1 MKPKNFFLLVTVF
14 AFSCSNEAISSA
26 DTDDNVDDN
35 VSDFFPNN
43 LNNYWKYVVDS
54 SSEELPNMN
63 FTALDSVYVAE
74 SSDNSIS
81 LAAND
86 NALSNGIMN
95 MILTSGTLYKT
106 DNTLA
111 LDGSIDLTEN
121 LADLGFADSF
131 TLTGLTLYDLEASN
145 ESIMFTQSSTSSNSI
160 PIQDTEIPVDVNY
173 EIQTKKLNF
182 YDSNTINQI
191 NYNNVF
197 EGELTLSLE
206 INATISLLGI
216 PQTVT
221 FLDPQDIL
229 SIRYYFAESIGMVN
243 AQASQGF
250 ALSDEL
256 TTLLTFFNIPLG
268 IPSSINIL
276 SSEVLSDYALE

>member
-1 MKPKNFFLLVTVF
+1 MNSKIFFLIVTVF
-14 AFSCSNEAISSA
+14 AFSCSNESVDSSVA
-26 DTDDNVDDN
+26 ENN
-35 VSDFFPNN
+35 ASDFFPNN
-43 LNNYWKYVVDS
+43 ANSYWKYVVDS
-54 SSEELPNMN
+54 NSEDLPDMN
-63 FTALDSVYVAE
+63 FAALDSVYVAE

-81 LAAND
+81 LAANND
-86 NALSNGIMN
+86 ASANGRMN
-95 MILTSGTLYKT
+95 MILTSGNLYKT

-121 LADLGFADSF
+121 LADLGFADNF

-145 ESIMFTQSSTSSNSI
+145 ESIMFTETGTSSNSI
-160 PIQDTEIPVDVNY
+160 PIQDTEIPVDVNF

-182 YDSNTINQI
+182 YDSKTINQI

-250 ALSDEL
+250 ALSNEL
-256 TTLLTFFNIPLG
+256 TTLLTLANIPLE

>member
-1 MKPKNFFLLVTVF
+1 MNSKIFFLIVTVF
-14 AFSCSNEAISSA
+14 AFSCSNESVDSSVA
-26 DTDDNVDDN
+26 ENN
-35 VSDFFPNN
+35 ASDFFPNN
-43 LNNYWKYVVDS
+43 ANSYWKYVVDS
-54 SSEELPNMN
+54 NSEDLPDMN
-63 FTALDSVYVAE
+63 FAALDSVYVAE
-74 SSDNSIS
+74 SSDNSVS
-81 LAAND
+81 LAANND
-86 NALSNGIMN
+86 ASANGRMN

-111 LDGSIDLTEN
+111 LDGNIDLTEN

-145 ESIMFTQSSTSSNSI
+145 ESIMFTETGTSSNSI
-160 PIQDTEIPVDVNY
+160 PIQDTEVPIDVNF

-182 YDSNTINQI
+182 YDSKTINQI

-206 INATISLLGI
+206 INATISLLGFT
-216 PQTVT
+216 QTVA

-268 IPSSINIL
+268 IPSSIDIL

>member
-1 MKPKNFFLLVTVF
+1 MNSKIFFLIVTVF
-14 AFSCSNEAISSA
+14 AFSCSNESVDSSLA
-26 DTDDNVDDN
+26 ENN
-35 VSDFFPNN
+35 ASDFFPNN
-43 LNNYWKYVVDS
+43 ANSYWKYVVDS
-54 SSEELPNMN
+54 NSEDLPDMN
-63 FTALDSVYVAE
+63 FAALDSVYVAE
-74 SSDNSIS
+74 SFDNSIS
-81 LAAND
+81 LAANND
-86 NALSNGIMN
+86 ASANGRMN

-111 LDGSIDLTEN
+111 LDGNIDLTEN

-145 ESIMFTQSSTSSNSI
+145 ESIMFTETGTSSNSI
-160 PIQDTEIPVDVNY
+160 PIQDTEVPIDVNF

-182 YDSNTINQI
+182 YDSKTINQI

-206 INATISLLGI
+206 INATISLLGF

-256 TTLLTFFNIPLG
+256 TTLLTLANIPLG
-268 IPSSINIL
+268 IPSSINIS

>member
-1 MKPKNFFLLVTVF
+1 MNSKIFFLIVTVF
-14 AFSCSNEAISSA
+14 AFSCSNESVDSSVSENNA
-26 DTDDNVDDN
+26 
-35 VSDFFPNN
+35 SDFFPNN
-43 LNNYWKYVVDS
+43 TNTYWKYVVDS
-54 SSEELPNMN
+54 NSEDLPDMN

-74 SSDNSIS
+74 SSDNSVS
-81 LAAND
+81 LAANND
-86 NALSNGIMN
+86 ASANGRMN

-111 LDGSIDLTEN
+111 LDGNIDLTEN

-145 ESIMFTQSSTSSNSI
+145 ESIMFTETGTSSNSI
-160 PIQDTEIPVDVNY
+160 PIEDNEVPVDVNF

-182 YDSNTINQI
+182 YDSKTINQI

-206 INATISLLGI
+206 INATISLLGFT
-216 PQTVT
+216 QTVA

-250 ALSDEL
+250 ALSEEL
-256 TTLLTFFNIPLG
+256 TTLLTLANIPLG
-268 IPSSINIL
+268 IPSGINIL

>member
-1 MKPKNFFLLVTVF
+1 MNSKIFFLIVTVF
-14 AFSCSNEAISSA
+14 AFSCSNESVDSSVA
-26 DTDDNVDDN
+26 ENN
-35 VSDFFPNN
+35 ASDFFPNN
-43 LNNYWKYVVDS
+43 ANSYWKYVVDS
-54 SSEELPNMN
+54 NSEDLPDMN
-63 FTALDSVYVAE
+63 FAALDSVYVAE
-74 SSDNSIS
+74 SFDNSIS
-81 LAAND
+81 LAANND
-86 NALSNGIMN
+86 ASANGRMN

-111 LDGSIDLTEN
+111 LDGNIDLTEN

-145 ESIMFTQSSTSSNSI
+145 ESIMFTETGTSSNSI
-160 PIQDTEIPVDVNY
+160 PIQDTEVPVDVNF

-182 YDSNTINQI
+182 YDSKTINQI

-206 INATISLLGI
+206 INATISLLGF

-221 FLDPQDIL
+221 FLDPQNIL

-243 AQASQGF
+243 AQASQG
-250 ALSDEL
+250 LSL
-256 TTLLTFFNIPLG
+256 IH
-268 IPSSINIL
+268 I
-276 SSEVLSDYALE
+276 

>member
-1 MKPKNFFLLVTVF
+1 MNSKIFFLIVTVF
-14 AFSCSNEAISSA
+14 AFSCSNESVDSSVSENNA
-26 DTDDNVDDN
+26 
-35 VSDFFPNN
+35 SDFFPNN
-43 LNNYWKYVVDS
+43 TNTYWKYVVDS
-54 SSEELPNMN
+54 NSEDLPDMN

-74 SSDNSIS
+74 SSDNSVS
-81 LAAND
+81 LAANND
-86 NALSNGIMN
+86 ASANGRMN

-111 LDGSIDLTEN
+111 LDGNIDLTEN

-145 ESIMFTQSSTSSNSI
+145 ESIMFTETGTSSNSI
-160 PIQDTEIPVDVNY
+160 PIQDTEVPVDVNF

-182 YDSNTINQI
+182 YDSKTINQI

-206 INATISLLGI
+206 INATISLLGF

-256 TTLLTFFNIPLG
+256 TTLLTLANIPLG
-268 IPSSINIL
+268 IPSRINIS

>member
-1 MKPKNFFLLVTVF
+1 MNAKFFFLIVTVF
-14 AFSCSNEAISSA
+14 AFSCSNES
-26 DTDDNVDDN
+26 VDSLPEN
-35 VSDFFPNN
+35 NASDFFPNN
-43 LNNYWKYVVDS
+43 VNSYWKYVVDS
-54 SSEELPNMN
+54 NSEDLPDMN
-63 FTALDSVYVAE
+63 FAALDSVYVAE

-81 LAAND
+81 LAANND
-86 NALSNGIMN
+86 ALANGRMN
-95 MILTSGTLYKT
+95 MILTSGNLYKT

-145 ESIMFTQSSTSSNSI
+145 ESIMFTENGTSSNSI
-160 PIQDTEIPVDVNY
+160 PIQDTEVPVDINF
-173 EIQTKKLNF
+173 EIQTKKINF
-182 YDSNTINQI
+182 YDSKTINQI

-206 INATISLLGI
+206 INATISLLGF

-229 SIRYYFAESIGMVN
+229 SINYYFAESIGMVN

-256 TTLLTFFNIPLG
+256 TTLLTLANIPLE
-268 IPSSINIL
+268 IPTSINIS

>member
-1 MKPKNFFLLVTVF
+1 MNSKIFFLIVTVF
-14 AFSCSNEAISSA
+14 AFSCSNESVDSSLA
-26 DTDDNVDDN
+26 ENN
-35 VSDFFPNN
+35 ASDFFPNN
-43 LNNYWKYVVDS
+43 ANSYWKYVVDS
-54 SSEELPNMN
+54 NSEELPDMN
-63 FTALDSVYVAE
+63 FAALDSVYVAE

-81 LAAND
+81 LAANND
-86 NALSNGIMN
+86 ASANGRMN

-106 DNTLA
+106 DNTLV
-111 LDGSIDLTEN
+111 LDGNIDLTEN

-145 ESIMFTQSSTSSNSI
+145 ESIMFTETGTSSNSI
-160 PIQDTEIPVDVNY
+160 PIQDTEVPVDVNF

-182 YDSNTINQI
+182 YDSKTINQI

-206 INATISLLGI
+206 INATLSPLGF

-256 TTLLTFFNIPLG
+256 TTLLTLANIPLG
-268 IPSSINIL
+268 IPSSINIS

>member
-1 MKPKNFFLLVTVF
+1 MNSKIFFLIVTVF
-14 AFSCSNEAISSA
+14 AFSCSNESVDSSVA
-26 DTDDNVDDN
+26 ENN
-35 VSDFFPNN
+35 ASDFFPNN
-43 LNNYWKYVVDS
+43 ANGYWKYVVDS
-54 SSEELPNMN
+54 NSEDLPDMN
-63 FTALDSVYVAE
+63 FAALDSVYVAE

-81 LAAND
+81 LAANND
-86 NALSNGIMN
+86 ASANGRMN

-111 LDGSIDLTEN
+111 LDGSIDLADN
-121 LADLGFADSF
+121 LATLGFADSF

-145 ESIMFTQSSTSSNSI
+145 ESIMFSQTGTSSNSI
-160 PIQDTEIPVDVNY
+160 PIQDTEVPVDVNF

-182 YDSNTINQI
+182 HDSKIINQI

-206 INATISLLGI
+206 INATISLLGF
-216 PQTVT
+216 PQTVS

-229 SIRYYFAESIGMVN
+229 SVRYYFAESIGMVN

-250 ALSDEL
+250 TLSDEL
-256 TTLLTFFNIPLG
+256 TTLLTLADIPLE
-268 IPSSINIL
+268 IPSNINTV

>member
-1 MKPKNFFLLVTVF
+1 MNSKIFFLIVTVF
-14 AFSCSNEAISSA
+14 AFSCSNESVDSSLA
-26 DTDDNVDDN
+26 ENN
-35 VSDFFPNN
+35 ASDFFPNN
-43 LNNYWKYVVDS
+43 ANSYWKYVVDS
-54 SSEELPNMN
+54 NSEDLPDMN
-63 FTALDSVYVAE
+63 FAALDSVYVAE

-81 LAAND
+81 LAANND
-86 NALSNGIMN
+86 ASANGRMN

-111 LDGSIDLTEN
+111 LDGNIDLTEN

-131 TLTGLTLYDLEASN
+131 NLTGLTLYDLEASN
-145 ESIMFTQSSTSSNSI
+145 ESIMFTETGTSSNSI
-160 PIQDTEIPVDVNY
+160 PIQDTEVPVDVNF

-182 YDSNTINQI
+182 YDSKTINQI

-206 INATISLLGI
+206 INATISLLGF

-256 TTLLTFFNIPLG
+256 TTLLTLANIPLE
-268 IPSSINIL
+268 IPSSINIS

>member
-1 MKPKNFFLLVTVF
+1 MNSKIFFLIVTVF
-14 AFSCSNEAISSA
+14 AFSCSNESVDSSVSENNA
-26 DTDDNVDDN
+26 
-35 VSDFFPNN
+35 SDFFPNN
-43 LNNYWKYVVDS
+43 TNTYWKYVVDS
-54 SSEELPNMN
+54 NSEDLPDMN

-74 SSDNSIS
+74 SSDNSVS
-81 LAAND
+81 LAANND
-86 NALSNGIMN
+86 ASANGRMN

-111 LDGSIDLTEN
+111 LDGNIDLTEN

-145 ESIMFTQSSTSSNSI
+145 ESIMFTETGTSSNSI
-160 PIQDTEIPVDVNY
+160 PIQDTEVPVDVNF

-182 YDSNTINQI
+182 YDSKTINQI

-206 INATISLLGI
+206 INATISLLGF

-221 FLDPQDIL
+221 FLDPQNIL

-256 TTLLTFFNIPLG
+256 TTLLTLANIPLG
-268 IPSSINIL
+268 IPSGINIL

>member
-1 MKPKNFFLLVTVF
+1 MNAKFFFLIVTVF
-14 AFSCSNEAISSA
+14 AFSCSNES
-26 DTDDNVDDN
+26 VDSLPEN
-35 VSDFFPNN
+35 NASDFFPNN
-43 LNNYWKYVVDS
+43 VNSYWKYVVDS
-54 SSEELPNMN
+54 NSEDLPDMN
-63 FTALDSVYVAE
+63 FAALDSVYVAE

-81 LAAND
+81 LAANND
-86 NALSNGIMN
+86 ASANGRMN

-106 DNTLA
+106 DNTLG

-121 LADLGFADSF
+121 LADLGFTDSF

-145 ESIMFTQSSTSSNSI
+145 ESIMFTETGASSNSI
-160 PIQDTEIPVDVNY
+160 PIQDTEVPVNVNF

-182 YDSNTINQI
+182 YDSKTINQI

-206 INATISLLGI
+206 INATISLLGF

-221 FLDPQDIL
+221 FLNPQDIL

-256 TTLLTFFNIPLG
+256 TTLLTLANIPLE
-268 IPSSINIL
+268 IPSSINIS

>member
-1 MKPKNFFLLVTVF
+1 MNSKIFFLIVTVF
-14 AFSCSNEAISSA
+14 AFSCSNESVDSSLA
-26 DTDDNVDDN
+26 ENN
-35 VSDFFPNN
+35 ASDFFPNN
-43 LNNYWKYVVDS
+43 ANSYWKYIVDS
-54 SSEELPNMN
+54 NSEDLPDMN
-63 FTALDSVYVAE
+63 FAALDSVYVAE
-74 SSDNSIS
+74 SSDNSTS
-81 LAAND
+81 LAANND
-86 NALSNGIMN
+86 TSANGSMN
-95 MILTSGTLYKT
+95 RILTSGNLYKT
-106 DNTLA
+106 VNTLA
-111 LDGSIDLTEN
+111 LDGIIDLTEN

-145 ESIMFTQSSTSSNSI
+145 ESIMFTETGTSSNSI
-160 PIQDTEIPVDVNY
+160 PIQDTEVPVDVNF

-182 YDSNTINQI
+182 YDSKTINQI

-206 INATISLLGI
+206 INATISLLGF

-243 AQASQGF
+243 AQASQSF

-256 TTLLTFFNIPLG
+256 TTLLTLANIPLE
-268 IPSSINIL
+268 IPSSINIS

>member
-1 MKPKNFFLLVTVF
+1 MNSKIFFLIVTVF
-14 AFSCSNEAISSA
+14 AFSCSNESVDSSVA
-26 DTDDNVDDN
+26 ENN
-35 VSDFFPNN
+35 ASDFFPNN
-43 LNNYWKYVVDS
+43 ANSYWKYVVDS
-54 SSEELPNMN
+54 NSEDLPDMN
-63 FTALDSVYVAE
+63 FAALDSVYVAE

-81 LAAND
+81 LAANND
-86 NALSNGIMN
+86 ASANGRMN

-111 LDGSIDLTEN
+111 LDGNIDLTEN

-145 ESIMFTQSSTSSNSI
+145 ESIMFTETGTSSNSI
-160 PIQDTEIPVDVNY
+160 PIQDTEVPVDVNF

-182 YDSNTINQI
+182 YDSKTINQI

-206 INATISLLGI
+206 INATISLLGF

-256 TTLLTFFNIPLG
+256 TTLLTLANIPLE

>member
-1 MKPKNFFLLVTVF
+1 MNSRIFFLIVTVF
-14 AFSCSNEAISSA
+14 AFSCSNESVDSSLA
-26 DTDDNVDDN
+26 ENN
-35 VSDFFPNN
+35 ASDFFPNN
-43 LNNYWKYVVDS
+43 ANSYWKYVVDS
-54 SSEELPNMN
+54 NSEDLPDMN
-63 FTALDSVYVAE
+63 FAALDSVYVAE

-81 LAAND
+81 LAANND
-86 NALSNGIMN
+86 ASANGRMN

-111 LDGSIDLTEN
+111 LDGNIDLTEN

-145 ESIMFTQSSTSSNSI
+145 ASIMFTETGTSSNSI
-160 PIQDTEIPVDVNY
+160 PIQDTEVPVDVNF

-182 YDSNTINQI
+182 YDSKTINQI

-206 INATISLLGI
+206 INATISLLGF

-256 TTLLTFFNIPLG
+256 TTLLTLANIPLE
-268 IPSSINIL
+268 IPSSINIS

>member
-1 MKPKNFFLLVTVF
+1 MNSKIFFLIVTVF
-14 AFSCSNEAISSA
+14 AFSCSNESVDSSVA
-26 DTDDNVDDN
+26 DNN
-35 VSDFFPNN
+35 ASDFFPNN
-43 LNNYWKYVVDS
+43 ANGYWKYVVDS
-54 SSEELPNMN
+54 NSEDLADMN
-63 FTALDSVYVAE
+63 FAALDSVYVAE
-74 SSDNSIS
+74 SSGNSIS
-81 LAAND
+81 LAANND
-86 NALSNGIMN
+86 ASANGRMN

-111 LDGSIDLTEN
+111 LDGSIDLADN

-145 ESIMFTQSSTSSNSI
+145 ESIMFSQTGTSSNSI
-160 PIQDTEIPVDVNY
+160 PIQDTEVPVDVNF

-182 YDSNTINQI
+182 HDSKIINQI

-206 INATISLLGI
+206 INATISLLGF
-216 PQTVT
+216 PQTVS

-229 SIRYYFAESIGMVN
+229 SVRYYFAESIGMVN

-250 ALSDEL
+250 TLSDEL
-256 TTLLTFFNIPLG
+256 TTLLTLADIPLE
-268 IPSSINIL
+268 IPSNINTV

>member
-1 MKPKNFFLLVTVF
+1 MNSRIFFLIVTVF
-14 AFSCSNEAISSA
+14 AFSCSNESVDSSLA
-26 DTDDNVDDN
+26 ENN
-35 VSDFFPNN
+35 ASDFFPNN
-43 LNNYWKYVVDS
+43 ANSYWKYEVDS
-54 SSEELPNMN
+54 NSEDLPDMN
-63 FTALDSVYVAE
+63 FAALDSVYVAE

-81 LAAND
+81 LAANND
-86 NALSNGIMN
+86 ASANGRMN

-111 LDGSIDLTEN
+111 LDGNIDLTEN

-145 ESIMFTQSSTSSNSI
+145 ESIMFTETGTSSNSI
-160 PIQDTEIPVDVNY
+160 PIQDTEVPVDVNF

-182 YDSNTINQI
+182 YDSKTINQI

-206 INATISLLGI
+206 INATISLLGF

-256 TTLLTFFNIPLG
+256 TTLLTLANIPLG
-268 IPSSINIL
+268 IPSSINIS

>member
-1 MKPKNFFLLVTVF
+1 MKPKKIFLLVTVF

-26 DTDDNVDDN
+26 DTDDNVYDN

-54 SSEELPNMN
+54 NSEELPNMN

-95 MILTSGTLYKT
+95 MILTSGNLYKT

-121 LADLGFADSF
+121 LSDLGFADSF
-131 TLTGLTLYDLEASN
+131 TLTALTLYDLEASN

-182 YDSNTINQI
+182 YDSKTINQI

-206 INATISLLGI
+206 INATISLLGF

-221 FLDPQDIL
+221 FLDFQDIL

-256 TTLLTFFNIPLG
+256 TTLLTLANIPLE
-268 IPSSINIL
+268 IPSSINIS
-276 SSEVLSDYALE
+276 SSEVLNDYVLQ

>member
-1 MKPKNFFLLVTVF
+1 MNSKIFFLIVTVF
-14 AFSCSNEAISSA
+14 AFSCSNESVDSSLA
-26 DTDDNVDDN
+26 ENN
-35 VSDFFPNN
+35 ASDFFPNN
-43 LNNYWKYVVDS
+43 ANSYWKYVVDS
-54 SSEELPNMN
+54 NSEELPDMN
-63 FTALDSVYVAE
+63 FAALDSVYVAE
-74 SSDNSIS
+74 SFDNSIS
-81 LAAND
+81 LAANND
-86 NALSNGIMN
+86 ASANGRMN

-111 LDGSIDLTEN
+111 LDGNIDLTEN

-145 ESIMFTQSSTSSNSI
+145 ESIMFTETGTSSNSI
-160 PIQDTEIPVDVNY
+160 PIEDNEVPVDVNF

-182 YDSNTINQI
+182 YDSKTINQI

-206 INATISLLGI
+206 INATISLLGF

-268 IPSSINIL
+268 IPSSIDIL

>member
-1 MKPKNFFLLVTVF
+1 MNSKIFFLIVTVF
-14 AFSCSNEAISSA
+14 AFSCSNESVDSSLA
-26 DTDDNVDDN
+26 ENN
-35 VSDFFPNN
+35 ASDFFPNN
-43 LNNYWKYVVDS
+43 ANSYWKYIVDS
-54 SSEELPNMN
+54 NSEDLPDMN
-63 FTALDSVYVAE
+63 FAALDSVYVAE

-81 LAAND
+81 LAANND
-86 NALSNGIMN
+86 ASANGRMN

-106 DNTLA
+106 DNTLV
-111 LDGSIDLTEN
+111 LDGNIDLTEN

-145 ESIMFTQSSTSSNSI
+145 ESIMFTETGTSSNSI
-160 PIQDTEIPVDVNY
+160 PIQDTEVPVDVNF

-182 YDSNTINQI
+182 YDSKTINQI

-243 AQASQGF
+243 AQASQSF

-256 TTLLTFFNIPLG
+256 TTLLTLANIPLE
-268 IPSSINIL
+268 IPSSINIS

>member
-1 MKPKNFFLLVTVF
+1 MNSKIFFLIVTVF
-14 AFSCSNEAISSA
+14 AFSCSNESVDSSVA
-26 DTDDNVDDN
+26 ENN
-35 VSDFFPNN
+35 ASDFFPNN
-43 LNNYWKYVVDS
+43 ANGYWKYVVDS
-54 SSEELPNMN
+54 NSEDLPDMN
-63 FTALDSVYVAE
+63 FAALDSVYVAE

-81 LAAND
+81 LAANND
-86 NALSNGIMN
+86 ASANGRMN

-111 LDGSIDLTEN
+111 LDGNIDLTEN

-145 ESIMFTQSSTSSNSI
+145 ESIMFTETGTSSNSI
-160 PIQDTEIPVDVNY
+160 PIQDTEVPVDVNF

-182 YDSNTINQI
+182 HDSKIINQI

-197 EGELTLSLE
+197 EGELTLSLD
-206 INATISLLGI
+206 INATISLLGF
-216 PQTVT
+216 PQTVS

-229 SIRYYFAESIGMVN
+229 SVRYYFAESIGMVN

-250 ALSDEL
+250 TLSDEL
-256 TTLLTFFNIPLG
+256 TTLLTLADIPLE
-268 IPSSINIL
+268 IPSNINTV

>member
-1 MKPKNFFLLVTVF
+1 VNSKIFFLIVTVF
-14 AFSCSNEAISSA
+14 AFSCSNESVDSSVSENNA
-26 DTDDNVDDN
+26 
-35 VSDFFPNN
+35 SDFFPNN
-43 LNNYWKYVVDS
+43 TNTYWKYVVDS
-54 SSEELPNMN
+54 NSEDLPDMN

-74 SSDNSIS
+74 SSDNSVS
-81 LAAND
+81 LAANND
-86 NALSNGIMN
+86 ASANGRMN

-106 DNTLA
+106 DNTLV
-111 LDGSIDLTEN
+111 LDGDIDITEN
-121 LADLGFADSF
+121 LADLGFTDSF

-145 ESIMFTQSSTSSNSI
+145 ESIMFTETGTSSNSI
-160 PIQDTEIPVDVNY
+160 PIQDTEVPVDVNF

-182 YDSNTINQI
+182 YDSKTINQI

-206 INATISLLGI
+206 INATISLLGFT
-216 PQTVT
+216 QTVA

-256 TTLLTFFNIPLG
+256 TTLLTLANIPLE

>member
-1 MKPKNFFLLVTVF
+1 MNSKIFFLIVTVF
-14 AFSCSNEAISSA
+14 AFSCSNESVDSSLA
-26 DTDDNVDDN
+26 ENN
-35 VSDFFPNN
+35 ASDFFPNN
-43 LNNYWKYVVDS
+43 ANSYWKYEVDS
-54 SSEELPNMN
+54 NSEELPDMN
-63 FTALDSVYVAE
+63 FAALDSVYVAE

-81 LAAND
+81 LAANND
-86 NALSNGIMN
+86 ASANGRMN

-111 LDGSIDLTEN
+111 LDGNIDLTEN

-145 ESIMFTQSSTSSNSI
+145 ESIMFTETGTSSNSI
-160 PIQDTEIPVDVNY
+160 PIQDTEVPVDVNF

-182 YDSNTINQI
+182 YDSKTINQI

-206 INATISLLGI
+206 INATISLLGF

-256 TTLLTFFNIPLG
+256 TTLLTLANIPLG
-268 IPSSINIL
+268 IPSSINIS

>member
-1 MKPKNFFLLVTVF
+1 MNSKIFFLIVTVF
-14 AFSCSNEAISSA
+14 AFSCSNESVDSSVA
-26 DTDDNVDDN
+26 ENN
-35 VSDFFPNN
+35 ASDFFPNN
-43 LNNYWKYVVDS
+43 ANGYWKYVVDS
-54 SSEELPNMN
+54 NSEDLPDMN
-63 FTALDSVYVAE
+63 FAALDSVYVAE
-74 SSDNSIS
+74 SSGNSIS
-81 LAAND
+81 LAANND
-86 NALSNGIMN
+86 ASANGRMN

-111 LDGSIDLTEN
+111 LDGSIDLADN
-121 LADLGFADSF
+121 LAALGFADSF

-145 ESIMFTQSSTSSNSI
+145 ESIMFSQTGTSSNSI
-160 PIQDTEIPVDVNY
+160 PIQDTEVPVDVNF

-182 YDSNTINQI
+182 HDSKIINQI

-206 INATISLLGI
+206 INATISLLGF
-216 PQTVT
+216 PQTVS

-229 SIRYYFAESIGMVN
+229 SVRYYFAESIGMVN

-250 ALSDEL
+250 TLSDEL
-256 TTLLTFFNIPLG
+256 TTLLTLADIPLE
-268 IPSSINIL
+268 IPSNINTV

>member
-1 MKPKNFFLLVTVF
+1 MNSKIFFLIVTVF
-14 AFSCSNEAISSA
+14 AFSCSNESVDSSLA
-26 DTDDNVDDN
+26 ENN
-35 VSDFFPNN
+35 ASDFFPNN
-43 LNNYWKYVVDS
+43 TNTYWKYVVDS
-54 SSEELPNMN
+54 NSEDLPDMN
-63 FTALDSVYVAE
+63 FTALDSVYIAE

-81 LAAND
+81 LAANND
-86 NALSNGIMN
+86 ASANGRMN

-111 LDGSIDLTEN
+111 LDGNIDLTEN

-145 ESIMFTQSSTSSNSI
+145 ESIMFTETGTSSNSI
-160 PIQDTEIPVDVNY
+160 PIQDNEVPVDVNF

-182 YDSNTINQI
+182 YDSKTINQI

-206 INATISLLGI
+206 INATISLLGF

-256 TTLLTFFNIPLG
+256 TTLLTLANIPLE

>member
-1 MKPKNFFLLVTVF
+1 MNSKIFFLIVTVF
-14 AFSCSNEAISSA
+14 AFSCSNESVDSSLA
-26 DTDDNVDDN
+26 ENN
-35 VSDFFPNN
+35 ASDFFPNN
-43 LNNYWKYVVDS
+43 ANSYWKYVVDS
-54 SSEELPNMN
+54 NSEDLPDMN
-63 FTALDSVYVAE
+63 FAALDSVYVAE

-81 LAAND
+81 LAAN
-86 NALSNGIMN
+86 NEASANGRMN
-95 MILTSGTLYKT
+95 MILTSGTLYKS

-111 LDGSIDLTEN
+111 LDGSINLTEN
-121 LADLGFADSF
+121 LADLGFADNF

-145 ESIMFTQSSTSSNSI
+145 DSIMFTETGTSSNSI
-160 PIQDTEIPVDVNY
+160 PIQDTEVPVDVNF

-182 YDSNTINQI
+182 YDSKIINQI

-206 INATISLLGI
+206 INATISLLGF

-221 FLDPQDIL
+221 FLDTQNIL
-229 SIRYYFAESIGMVN
+229 SVRYYFAESIGMVN

-256 TTLLTFFNIPLG
+256 TTLLTLANIPLE
-268 IPSSINIL
+268 IPSSINIS

>member
-1 MKPKNFFLLVTVF
+1 MNSKIFFLIVTVF
-14 AFSCSNEAISSA
+14 AFSCSNESVDSSVA
-26 DTDDNVDDN
+26 ENN
-35 VSDFFPNN
+35 ASDFFPNN
-43 LNNYWKYVVDS
+43 ANSYWKYVVDS
-54 SSEELPNMN
+54 NSEDLPDMN
-63 FTALDSVYVAE
+63 FAALDSVYVVE
-74 SSDNSIS
+74 SFDNSIS
-81 LAAND
+81 LAANND
-86 NALSNGIMN
+86 ASANGRMN

-111 LDGSIDLTEN
+111 LDGNIDLTEN

-145 ESIMFTQSSTSSNSI
+145 ESIMFTETGTSSNSI
-160 PIQDTEIPVDVNY
+160 PIQDTEVPVDVNF

-182 YDSNTINQI
+182 YDSKTINQI

-206 INATISLLGI
+206 INATISLLGFT
-216 PQTVT
+216 QTVA

-268 IPSSINIL
+268 IPSSIDIL

>member
-1 MKPKNFFLLVTVF
+1 MNCKILFLIVTVF
-14 AFSCSNEAISSA
+14 AFSCSNESVDSSLA
-26 DTDDNVDDN
+26 ENN
-35 VSDFFPNN
+35 ASDFFPNN
-43 LNNYWKYVVDS
+43 ANSYWKYVVDS
-54 SSEELPNMN
+54 NSEELPDMN
-63 FTALDSVYVAE
+63 FAALDSVYVAE

-81 LAAND
+81 LAANND
-86 NALSNGIMN
+86 ASANGRMN

-106 DNTLA
+106 DNTLV
-111 LDGSIDLTEN
+111 LDGNIDLTEN

-145 ESIMFTQSSTSSNSI
+145 ESIMFTETGTSSNSI
-160 PIQDTEIPVDVNY
+160 PIQDTEVPVDVNF

-182 YDSNTINQI
+182 YDSKTINQI

-206 INATISLLGI
+206 INATISLLGF

-256 TTLLTFFNIPLG
+256 TTLLTLANIPLE
-268 IPSSINIL
+268 IPSSINIS

>member
-1 MKPKNFFLLVTVF
+1 MKIKIFLLFVTVLIL
-14 AFSCSNEAISSA
+14 SCSDESSDSAAA
-26 DTDDNVDDN
+26 DNN
-35 VSDFFPNN
+35 ASDYFPNSTN
-43 LNNYWKYVVDS
+43 SYWKYIVSS
-54 SSEELPNMN
+54 SSEELPDMD

-74 SSDNSIS
+74 SFDNTIS

-86 NALSNGIMN
+86 DALAIGRMN
-95 MILTSGTLYKT
+95 MILTSGSLYKT

-111 LDGSIDLTEN
+111 LDGNIDLTEN

-145 ESIMFTQSSTSSNSI
+145 ESIMFTETGTSSNSI
-160 PIQDTEIPVDVNY
+160 PIEDNEVPVDVNF

-182 YDSNTINQI
+182 YDSKTINQI

-206 INATISLLGI
+206 INATISLLGFT
-216 PQTVT
+216 QTVA

-256 TTLLTFFNIPLG
+256 TTLLTLANIPLE

>member
-1 MKPKNFFLLVTVF
+1 MNSKIFFLIVTVF
-14 AFSCSNEAISSA
+14 AFSCSNESVDSSLA
-26 DTDDNVDDN
+26 ENN
-35 VSDFFPNN
+35 ASDFFPNN
-43 LNNYWKYVVDS
+43 ANSYWKYVVDS
-54 SSEELPNMN
+54 NSEELPDMN
-63 FTALDSVYVAE
+63 FAALDSVYVTE

-81 LAAND
+81 LAANND
-86 NALSNGIMN
+86 ASANGRMN
-95 MILTSGTLYKT
+95 MILTSGSLYKT
-106 DNTLA
+106 DNTLV
-111 LDGSIDLTEN
+111 LDGNIDLTEN

-145 ESIMFTQSSTSSNSI
+145 ESIMFTETGTSSNSI
-160 PIQDTEIPVDVNY
+160 PIQDTEVPVDVNF

-182 YDSNTINQI
+182 YDSKTINQI

-206 INATISLLGI
+206 INATISLLGF

-256 TTLLTFFNIPLG
+256 TTLLTLANIPLG
-268 IPSSINIL
+268 IPSSINIS

>member
-1 MKPKNFFLLVTVF
+1 MNSKIFFLIVTVF
-14 AFSCSNEAISSA
+14 AFSCSNESVDSSLA
-26 DTDDNVDDN
+26 ENN
-35 VSDFFPNN
+35 ASDFFPNN
-43 LNNYWKYVVDS
+43 ANSYWKYVVDS
-54 SSEELPNMN
+54 NSEDLPDMN
-63 FTALDSVYVAE
+63 FAALDSVYVAE
-74 SSDNSIS
+74 SFDNSIS
-81 LAAND
+81 LAANND
-86 NALSNGIMN
+86 ASANGRMN

-106 DNTLA
+106 DNTLV
-111 LDGSIDLTEN
+111 LDGNIDLTEN

-145 ESIMFTQSSTSSNSI
+145 ESIMFTETGTSSNSI
-160 PIQDTEIPVDVNY
+160 PIQDTEVPVDVNF

-182 YDSNTINQI
+182 YDSKTINQI

-206 INATISLLGI
+206 INATISLLGF

-256 TTLLTFFNIPLG
+256 TTLLTLANIPLG
-268 IPSSINIL
+268 IPSSINIS